1 MIDLDTVASIVTT
14 LSIVIG
20 VVFTVLEIRHLAKTR
35 KTEVIMKIYERFG
48 TREIVE
54 AINRVGSAKLENIAD
69 YNKKYGFTDVTLIAE
84 LFQGI
89 GVLLE
94 QNLIDIKMVDRLF
107 GPTLNSLWIRMKPVL
122 YAMREGL
129 KEPFF
134 FSHYEYLINRLNS
147 YRANNSNSIARA
159 Y

>member
-1 MIDLDTVASIVTT
+1 
-14 LSIVIG
+14 
-20 VVFTVLEIRHLAKTR
+20 
-35 KTEVIMKIYERFG
+35 MKIYERFG

-147 YRANNSNSIARA
+147 YRANNK
-159 Y
+159 